1 LTVDADGR
9 SGRRCGT
16 TGRSSDDH
24 EGTVRRTIEFSMRNV
39 TSLTFAGPAFTT
51 AFVTTAAQGSD
62 EDDETADAL
71 FRLEP
76 GVEGIAEFRSK
87 MSV

>member
-1 LTVDADGR
+1 
-9 SGRRCGT
+9 
-16 TGRSSDDH
+16 
-24 EGTVRRTIEFSMRNV
+24 MRNV